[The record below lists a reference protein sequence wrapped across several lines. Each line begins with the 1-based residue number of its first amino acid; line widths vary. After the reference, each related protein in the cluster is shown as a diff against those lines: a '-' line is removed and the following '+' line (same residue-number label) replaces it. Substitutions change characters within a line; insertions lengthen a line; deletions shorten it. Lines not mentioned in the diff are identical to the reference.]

1 MLPGASD
8 YAPARVPDGA
18 RVALSAAEIV
28 FRYRER
34 GRRLAAVRLLS
45 DLYKRG
51 EPPAFRR
58 VGADWQLRL
67 PRPPADRIEYLL
79 ELERPDGRREV
90 VADPAAPV
98 ADGPLG
104 ANSVLLLPGYE
115 PPAWLDAEAPA
126 GQVEPLAIASPTL
139 RATVTGLLW
148 APASTKRDSLLP
160 LLLAHDGPEY
170 ARYSSLIRFLDT
182 SVASGSIP
190 PLRAALLAPLE
201 RDEHYSASSRYTLA
215 LARDIVPTLVARTMA
230 RRDRVAG
237 MGASLGALSL
247 LHVHRRHP
255 AVFCALFLQSGSF
268 FRRGVDDHHSGF
280 PRFDR
285 IVRFVRSVLRPAP
298 VAHPVPVT
306 LTCGSAEENLSS
318 NLAMAAALV
327 TQGYEVMFG
336 EVRDGHNWV
345 AWRDAFAPHLADLLR
360 RHVA

>member
-1 MLPGASD
+1 M
-8 YAPARVPDGA
+8 
-18 RVALSAAEIV
+18 SAAEIV

-58 VGADWQLRL
+58 LGAGWQLRL
-67 PRPPADRIEYLL
+67 PMPPADRIEYLL
-79 ELERPDGRREV
+79 ELEHADGRREV
-90 VADPAAPV
+90 VPDRTAPT

-115 PPAWLDAEAPA
+115 RPAWLEAEAPA
-126 GQVEPLAIASPTL
+126 GHVEPLAIPSPTL
-139 RATVTGLLW
+139 RATITGLLW
-148 APASTKRDSLLP
+148 APASTKRDSVLP

-170 ARYSSLIRFLDT
+170 ARYSSLVRFLDT

-190 PLRAALLAPLE
+190 RLRAALLAPQQ
-201 RDEHYSASSRYTLA
+201 RDEHYSASSRYSLA
-215 LARDIVPTLVARTMA
+215 LARDIVPTLIARTRA
-230 RRDRVAG
+230 PRDRVVG

-255 AVFCALFLQSGSF
+255 DVFCALFLQSGSF
-268 FRRGVDDHHSGF
+268 FRRGVDDHQSGF

-285 IVRFVRSVLRPAP
+285 IVRFVRTVLRPAP
-298 VAHPVPVT
+298 VTHAEPVT

-318 NLAMAAALV
+318 NLAVASALV
-327 TQGYEVMFG
+327 AQGYEVMFG

-345 AWRDAFAPHLADLLR
+345 AWRDAFAPHLPDLLR